1 MRGTAAS
8 PAPGFPPANRRNET
22 ACGLIHQSVRIRP
35 PKFGAV
41 VQLVRI
47 PACHAGGRGFESRPL
62 RQILQPAT
70 TNMLQRIGDSLK
82 GQKWL
87 AYLVLGA
94 LALVFAAWGAYG
106 VVNLSFGGSNY
117 AAEADGSKISL
128 EEARNAW
135 LRQQTQWQ
143 QRLGGAD
150 IPPELRSK
158 LQDQV
163 LEGLISKALLTQR
176 TLNLGYRVSQ
186 DALREA
192 VHSEQ
197 AFQVGGQ
204 YSPEAAKA
212 ALAQAG
218 VSLQAYEDDL
228 RTSVQRV
235 QLEGGIRASDFLTP
249 LELTRLTDLEDQ
261 EREVRYLVLPAD
273 RFKSAASVDDAAVQ
287 AYYQAHQAQYMTP
300 ESAHLQY
307 AELRLEAL
315 AAQQPVSDA
324 DLHAAY
330 EKNRSEEHTSELQ
343 SLRHLVCR

>member
-1 MRGTAAS
+1 
-8 PAPGFPPANRRNET
+8 
-22 ACGLIHQSVRIRP
+22 
-35 PKFGAV
+35 
-41 VQLVRI
+41 
-47 PACHAGGRGFESRPL
+47 
-62 RQILQPAT
+62 
-70 TNMLQRIGDSLK
+70 MLQRIGDSLK

-150 IPPELRSK
+150 IPPELRNK

-163 LEGLISKALLTQR
+163 LEGLISRALLTQR
-176 TLNLGYRVSQ
+176 TRDLGYRVSQ
-186 DALREA
+186 DALRTA
-192 VHSEQ
+192 VQSEP

-249 LELTRLTDLEDQ
+249 LELTRLTDLENQ
-261 EREVRYLVLPAD
+261 EREVRYFVLPVD
-273 RFKSAASVDDAAVQ
+273 RFKSAPGLDEAAVH
-287 AYYQAHQAQYMTP
+287 AYYQAHQAQYMTI

-307 AELRLEAL
+307 AELPGGAGD
-315 AAQQPVSDA
+315 AAVGERCGSA
-324 DLHAAY
+324 RGL
-330 EKNRSEEHTSELQ
+330 
-343 SLRHLVCR
+343 